1 MAKDIGPSGDFITTW
16 ASAGTKAEAPTVD
29 HENGAIANTIARSDY
44 YNNELYKLS
53 TSINYGF
60 RKGVVEWDGTK
71 TYSIGD
77 VVEHNDKLWVATSAN
92 LNSEPTDLNA
102 NWDRSLYRSEDA
114 VVLRDGSK
122 ALTGNWDVGAFDIT
136 NIGSLSAI
144 NASITNITADVNMS
158 SNNISGVSTIT
169 ATNGSFTN
177 ITSNVDFG
185 ANNIT
190 GVGSL
195 AATSITSQSLTMT
208 PEVPGTAEGG
218 QITLQRPDTGSS
230 FNQNIRFDVAGDLVR
245 TFTTDHAGSTKGVLV
260 DYNNLSAG
268 NIRELIHLDN
278 LGTETASWYN
288 TVVGSAPSSQA
299 SYPIGTILMVYR
311 NSGFGTI
318 NPLHLI
324 FGSELTVGSNLQ
336 PTATSNYD
344 GVPFIVVG
352 GLPGTWKGLSYF
364 PSAVGEVVGLAV
376 RVL

>member
-122 ALTGNWDVGAFDIT
+122 ALTGNWDVGAFDVT
-136 NIGSLSAI
+136 NIGSLSAT
-144 NASITNITADVNMS
+144 NANITNITADVNLS

-185 ANNIT
+185 ANDIT

-208 PEVPGTAEGG
+208 PEVPGTIEGG
-218 QITLQRPDTGSS
+218 QLALQRPDTGSS
-230 FNQNIRFDVAGDLVR
+230 FNQDVLFDVSGDTVR
-245 TFTTDHAGSTKGVLV
+245 IFSNDHGGVSFKGALINF
-260 DYNNLSAG
+260 NNIVAG
-268 NIRELIHLDN
+268 NVREIIHLDN
-278 LGTETASWYN
+278 LGVETASWYRN
-288 TVVGSAPSSQA
+288 IVGSTPGSQS
-299 SYPIGTILMVYR
+299 SYPLGTILMVYTT
-311 NSGFGTI
+311 GQATF
-318 NPLHLI
+318 NPLQI
-324 FGSELTVGSNLQ
+324 ISGSVLS
-336 PTATSNYD
+336 
-344 GVPFIVVG
+344 VG
-352 GLPGTWKGLSYF
+352 GCRQPPATFDFDSSFFTPTGNLPGTWKNLSMLV
-364 PSAVGEVVGLAV
+364 SGTSEAVGLAV